1 MTLQSYIVAL
11 GSVTNIYEK
20 ERWRRVGPKF
30 SNYYEWKP
38 LRLEN
43 KSKSTFAIAV
53 LLSQVLFRLKFY
65 IWSGFQPFTHTLT
78 YVRLMR
84 KFLLKL
90 LFEMWHT
97 TRHTPFTVVVEL
109 APLLCNS
116 HLVRYTCRLSSYKAA
131 TIVAT
136 RYYFNVRLKS

>member
-20 ERWRRVGPKF
+20 ERWRRVCPKF

-43 KSKSTFAIAV
+43 KLKSTFAIAV
-53 LLSQVLFRLKFY
+53 CCLGSFSVKVLHLIRISTIHSHSHIRTVDAK
-65 IWSGFQPFTHTLT
+65 
-78 YVRLMR
+78 V
-84 KFLLKL
+84 LLKL

-109 APLLCNS
+109 TPLLCNS
-116 HLVRYTCRLSSYKAA
+116 NLARYTCRLSTYKVA
-131 TIVAT
+131 TVVAT
-136 RYYFNVRLKS
+136 RYYFYVRLKS

>member
-1 MTLQSYIVAL
+1 MTLHNYIVAL

-38 LRLEN
+38 LRLEIN
-43 KSKSTFAIAV
+43 WNQRLQLQFAVSGPFSVKVLHLIRISTIHSHSHIRTVDAKV
-53 LLSQVLFRLKFY
+53 
-65 IWSGFQPFTHTLT
+65 
-78 YVRLMR
+78 
-84 KFLLKL
+84 LLKL

-116 HLVRYTCRLSSYKAA
+116 NLVRYTCRLSSYKAA

-136 RYYFNVRLKS
+136 RYYFYVRLKS